1 MPISPALRLLLAVAL
16 AAMGALPGCTAED
29 PPGPSTGRGALLITT
44 RSAGPAS
51 DPDGYELRLDSN
63 QSRPIGTAVS
73 LRIPDLTAGA
83 HRLQLYGVAS
93 NCTLEGGVDRVVEV
107 AADQTTET
115 ELRITCGMPTGTIEL
130 SVEGAAAASGGY
142 LASLDGGNP
151 LPVPAGRALAF
162 GQLADGLHSVDVT
175 GLPPL
180 CGMPGGSHRTLTT
193 AGTLVRLTL
202 AVVCFPLPGGRLL
215 ITSESA
221 PSHDGRMLS
230 IRPDGSDAIDLSANG
245 PGGFG
250 RWSPDGRR
258 VVFHSCRD
266 GMPADGF
273 CRIYV
278 MNADGS
284 QAIRVGDVTG
294 LNPDWSPDGQR
305 IVFSGN
311 AGLYVMNRDGGGLT
325 RITSGRDYSPAWSP
339 DGSVIVFSRL
349 IDFSP
354 SRCAI
359 VRLDPAC
366 PNDLMRVRPD
376 GADRVPLTR
385 NQPLDGDYAPA
396 WSPDG
401 STIAF
406 AHVGGDHRHIAVAHL
421 DGSLRETIPVDA
433 SVRVQEP
440 VWSPDG
446 RMIAF
451 TAWRSDGTTDIGIVP
466 IGGGAPLLIQ
476 REGNEHPSDW
486 R

>member
-1 MPISPALRLLLAVAL
+1 MPQLPVRRLFILMVLATIH
-16 AAMGALPGCTAED
+16 GCTGDDA
-29 PPGPSTGRGALLITT
+29 PGPSTGRGALLITT
-44 RSAGPAS
+44 RSTGPAS
-51 DPDGYELRLDSN
+51 DPDGYELRLDSD

-73 LRIPDLTAGA
+73 LRIPGLAAGA

-93 NCTLEGGVDRVVEV
+93 NCTLEGGVDRVIEIV
-107 AADQTTET
+107 ADRVTET
-115 ELRITCGMPTGTIEL
+115 ELRATCGMPTGRIEL
-130 SVEGAAAASGGY
+130 SVEGGAAASGGY
-142 LASLDGGNP
+142 LASLDGGT
-151 LPVPAGRALAF
+151 PVPIPAGQALAF
-162 GQLADGLHSVDVT
+162 DEVADGVHSVAVT
-175 GLPPL
+175 GVAPL
-180 CGMPGGSHRTLTT
+180 CGMPGGPHRTVATE
-193 AGTLVRLTL
+193 G
-202 AVVCFPLPGGRLL
+202 AVVRMTLEVACFPLPGGRLL
-215 ITSESA
+215 ITAESA
-221 PSHDGRMLS
+221 PSHDGRLLS
-230 IRPDGSDAIDLSANG
+230 VRPDGSDATDLSANG

-250 RWSPDGRR
+250 RWSPDARR
-258 VVFHSCRD
+258 IVFHSCRD

-284 QAIRVGDVTG
+284 QPIRVGDVTG

-311 AGLYVMNRDGGGLT
+311 AGLYVTDRDGAALT
-325 RITSGRDYSPAWSP
+325 QITNGRDYSPAWSP

-366 PNDLMRVRPD
+366 PNDIMRVRPD
-376 GADRVPLTR
+376 GSDLVALTR
-385 NQPLDGDYAPA
+385 NQPLEGDYVPA

-401 STIAF
+401 GTIAF
-406 AHVGGDHRHIAVAHL
+406 VHVGDHGRNLVTRRVDALSSDA
-421 DGSLRETIPVDA
+421 IPVYA
-433 SVRVQEP
+433 EVGVQEP

-451 TAWRSDGTTDIGIVP
+451 TAWRSDGTSDIGIVP
-466 IGGGAPLLIQ
+466 SGGGAPLLIQ